1 MYSRLASGS
10 SSYHSPASASLYYS
24 PATTGSMSYGG
35 GSLFSTAHTR
45 REDPL
50 ADTASSAYRPLATK
64 TKMSHKRKAAIK
76 RRLKKHLK
84 ALHKARRA

>member
-10 SSYHSPASASLYYS
+10 SSSHSPASASLYYS
-24 PATTGSMSYGG
+24 PATTGSTSYGR
-35 GSLFSTAHTR
+35 SLFSTAHTR

-64 TKMSHKRKAAIK
+64 TKMSHQRKAAIK

-84 ALHKARRA
+84 ALHKARRG